1 MWDVVQI
8 ASSGVS
14 MMAMAWDTLNLQSDK
29 RQREK
34 RQILEGSCIFMC
46 DDMCACSCV
55 CYNRD
60 SGCSLCLCAATE
72 RESHVQTDGGKV
84 IVFHPTSSLR

>member
-14 MMAMAWDTLNLQSDK
+14 MMPMAWDALNLQSDK

-34 RQILEGSCIFMC
+34 RQILEGSYISMG

-60 SGCSLCLCAATE
+60 SGCFLCLCAATE

-84 IVFHPTSSLR
+84 IVFHPASSLL